1 MIIKFA
7 MMTRKTLK
15 QFVLYLIEI
24 YFHIQTCQKMH
35 KSKFN
40 SYEIHFAKKMFNNTN
55 LLTGLTVVFIRWQS
69 KAGKSKIVPL
79 NKYDSSLINLTLNKL
94 YLAYPARRPTLLSTQ
109 VLPDC
114 QWVYQILY
122 MRVIYRSNCPL

>member
-7 MMTRKTLK
+7 MMPRKTLK

-24 YFHIQTCQKMH
+24 YFYIQTCQKIH

-40 SYEIHFAKKMFNNTN
+40 SYEIHSAKKNFNITS

-69 KAGKSKIVPL
+69 KVGKSKLVPL
-79 NKYDSSLINLTLNKL
+79 DK
-94 YLAYPARRPTLLSTQ
+94 
-109 VLPDC
+109 
-114 QWVYQILY
+114 
-122 MRVIYRSNCPL
+122 